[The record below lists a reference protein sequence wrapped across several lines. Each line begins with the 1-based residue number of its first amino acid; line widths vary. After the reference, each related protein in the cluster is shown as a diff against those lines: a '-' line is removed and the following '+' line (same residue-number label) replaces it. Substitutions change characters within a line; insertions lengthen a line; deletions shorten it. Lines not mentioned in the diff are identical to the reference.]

1 MFRTGIIGMGGIGYH
16 LANEVRAHSNGVIE
30 AVVDVNADNLSRASE
45 EFDVDESSLYTD
57 EAAMYAEES
66 LDVVIIATPPGFHFD
81 QIREAFDRGLH
92 VLCEKPVVVDVEEAR
107 QVAQW
112 VRDESN
118 VLMAGYQ
125 RHLNPSFVAARR
137 RWQDSDLEPT
147 FITGSLTQDW
157 RHHYDRGTN
166 WRMDPEVGGG
176 GHLFSVGTHVV
187 ESVLWLTGLTPVSVT
202 AQMEFDD
209 DDQRIDK
216 RSAMTVTFDNGAIAA
231 FGDSGIAPGT
241 MEHIHLWD
249 EEGGVYLEGE
259 GWEPRELSLV
269 DEDGQ
274 RTWPEV
280 DDAATQTKFEAL
292 VEAIETGS
300 EPPATAEDALRV
312 TALLEA
318 AYEAARTGTTVD
330 VTL

>member
-30 AVVDVNADNLSRASE
+30 AVVDVNTDNLSRASE